1 MFHARLLTLRN
12 LKSRSHCICLNK
24 RDTCQECPG
33 VLLRFCQ
40 CTHQH
45 LWCFLTSGA
54 EQCHAWK
61 LMQGY
66 SMTQCSVDCAC
77 CLTACCAC
85 LCREACKPSC
95 HIAAPSRKGK
105 YSCQD
110 QTRQE
115 APATKPGTIRGS
127 IYSSHDTFQ
136 SLLATH

>member
-1 MFHARLLTLRN
+1 VLHARLLTLSISRG
-12 LKSRSHCICLNK
+12 RSHCICPNE

-33 VLLRFCQ
+33 VLLCFCQ

-45 LWCFLTSGA
+45 LWCFLTGGT

-66 SMTQCSVDCAC
+66 SMTQSSVDCAC

-95 HIAAPSRKGK
+95 HTAAPSRKGK

-110 QTRQE
+110 QTCQE

-127 IYSSHDTFQ
+127 IDSSHDRSQ
-136 SLLATH
+136 SLLAMH